1 MPKDARFKGR
11 SVANLSEAEAKAALV
26 ELLAPEKATDA
37 VRAPPLVRRSG
48 LTPARPRAPVDD
60 QT

>member
-1 MPKDARFKGR
+1 MSDDARFKGR
-11 SVANLSEAEAKAALV
+11 RIASLSEADAKAALQ

-37 VRAPPLVRRSG
+37 ARVSPLVRRSG

-60 QT
+60 QA